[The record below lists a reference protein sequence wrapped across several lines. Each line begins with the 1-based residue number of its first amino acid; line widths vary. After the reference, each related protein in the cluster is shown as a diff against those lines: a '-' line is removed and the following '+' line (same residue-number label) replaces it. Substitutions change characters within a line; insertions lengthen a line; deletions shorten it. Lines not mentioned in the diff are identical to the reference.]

1 MFVNT
6 HRRPAWYR
14 LAVSIPLKSIFIC
27 FSHHVIRMLYSMS
40 WSFLFSLCPH
50 LHSSLFPTSYVFS
63 FSPLWPS
70 SFLLGSPAHVSPPT
84 ANHNITLVASENLPI
99 AGSRTLKSAI
109 LTCHFPLFSCRHISS
124 HTLKAKLLR
133 LQLSSLQQFFKLCL
147 TTFSVSLSRR
157 WNWYFCDI
165 GNFSIFTVKR
175 AGFPFFL
182 LFLPMLN
189 MQHYKI

>member
-1 MFVNT
+1 
-6 HRRPAWYR
+6 
-14 LAVSIPLKSIFIC
+14 
-27 FSHHVIRMLYSMS
+27 MLSACYILCLDLSC
-40 WSFLFSLCPH
+40 FLFVLICTAP
-50 LHSSLFPTSYVFS
+50 SSPPPVFS
-63 FSPLWPS
+63 RSHLFDPHPSFSAP
-70 SFLLGSPAHVSPPT
+70 PAHVSPPT
-84 ANHNITLVASENLPI
+84 ANHNITLVASENPPI

-124 HTLKAKLLR
+124 HTLKAKWLH

-175 AGFPFFL
+175 AGFPFCL